1 LATIETLTA
10 KIHAD
15 SQAKALEIITA
26 AEQEARRIIDD
37 AVAEAEKECGRILTE
52 AKGEAERRREQMVL
66 SQTLAVRD
74 ENLAAKG
81 QTIDAVFADALSRLR
96 DMPKDQF
103 LAFLSRTLPKLD
115 IDGQEI
121 LLPKKYGISDLAD
134 INAELKKAGKAG
146 DLTLCQGAR
155 DIPSGFIL
163 IKNGIE
169 QNNTFEAMVDF
180 YRYELEGEVLK
191 TLYQ

>member
-15 SQAKALEIITA
+15 SQAKAQEIIAA
-26 AEQEARRIIDD
+26 AEREARQIVDD

-52 AKGEAERRREQMVL
+52 AKAEAERRREQMVL

-81 QTIDAVFADALSRLR
+81 QAVDAVFADALSRLR
-96 DMPKDQF
+96 DMPKEEY
-103 LAFLSRTLPKLD
+103 LAFLSRTLLKLD

-121 LLPKKYGISDLAD
+121 LLPKKYGIADLAEL
-134 INAELKKAGKAG
+134 NAGLKKAGKAG
-146 DLTLCQGAR
+146 DLTLYQGNR

-163 IKNGIE
+163 MKKGIE